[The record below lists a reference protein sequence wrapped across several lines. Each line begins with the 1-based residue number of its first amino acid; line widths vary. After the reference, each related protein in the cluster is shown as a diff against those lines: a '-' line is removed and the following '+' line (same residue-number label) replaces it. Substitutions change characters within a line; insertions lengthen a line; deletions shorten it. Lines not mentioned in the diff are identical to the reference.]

1 MLSTIPFSGFYYSI
15 HDQEI
20 DHTLESMFSDRNT
33 GCEVYHGL
41 VEQVYRNCD
50 FSAVYLEY
58 AKEYAENF
66 GQEFEIKSL
75 KFESMQ
81 SPKEYNFTT
90 DRIFVEIDFSEVER
104 IYQDCDKAELAKLV
118 KEKFTSRD
126 GFISFYSNCL
136 ESWGNLETWDYN
148 QVGTLLECMA
158 GRDFDIWK
166 EYAIMENAIGNG
178 YIIGWIE
185 ENTKDI
191 ARIYRVYDYL
201 ENRKERKTA

>member
-1 MLSTIPFSGFYYSI
+1 
-15 HDQEI
+15 
-20 DHTLESMFSDRNT
+20 MFSDRNS

-41 VEQVYRNCD
+41 VEQVYRTCD

-136 ESWGNLETWDYN
+136 ESWGNLESWDCN
-148 QVGTLLECMA
+148 QVGTLIELFA
-158 GRDFDIWK
+158 K
-166 EYAIMENAIGNG
+166 ESSDNEYGIDEYGLMENAICNG